1 MNNLYRNISQF
12 RNIPILNLLL
22 VNLRYMIGLGFLPSG
37 MIKVLDKPFTRV
49 ENVGVFYDFL
59 DALYTTGIYYNMI
72 GLMQVIA
79 AILLITQ
86 RFATLGSF
94 LFLPIIF
101 NITVLTI
108 STIGS
113 LTPLIA
119 LLMLLGIIFLLLW
132 DYQKWF
138 NIFNP
143 DNAIKNLPS
152 HNSYLTYNAVQLWTG
167 VILISLP
174 SLLIFAGY
182 LKTGVASVGIILIV
196 GNLAS
201 EKVQPVLRPFFSKL
215 LRGTATETHTQKL

>member
-1 MNNLYRNISQF
+1 MKNLHRSFFPLRNS
-12 RNIPILNLLL
+12 PILNLFV
-22 VNLRYMIGLGFLPSG
+22 VNLRYIIGLGFLPSG
-37 MIKVLDKPFTRV
+37 MVKILDKPFTRV

-59 DALYTTGIYYNMI
+59 DALYATGIYYNMI

-86 RFATLGSF
+86 RFATLGNF

-113 LTPLIA
+113 LTPLVA
-119 LLMLLGIIFLLLW
+119 LLMLLGTIFLLFW

-143 DNAIKNLPS
+143 DNAIKNLPPK
-152 HNSYLTYNAVQLWTG
+152 NDYLTYNPVQMWTG
-167 VILISLP
+167 VILILFP
-174 SLLIFAGY
+174 SLLILMGFA
-182 LKTGVASVGIILIV
+182 KTGVASVGIILII
-196 GNLAS
+196 GNLVS
-201 EKVQPVLRPFFSKL
+201 EKVQPVLRPLISKL
-215 LRGTATETHTQKL
+215 LRRPAKATDTQKL

>member
-12 RNIPILNLLL
+12 RNIPILNLLV

-113 LTPLIA
+113 LTPLVA

-152 HNSYLTYNAVQLWTG
+152 NNGYLTYNAVQMWTG

-174 SLLIFAGY
+174 SLLILAGY
-182 LKTGVASVGIILIV
+182 TKTGVASVGIILII

-201 EKVQPVLRPFFSKL
+201 EKVQPVLRPFFRKL
-215 LRGTATETHTQKL
+215 LRRTASETDAQKL